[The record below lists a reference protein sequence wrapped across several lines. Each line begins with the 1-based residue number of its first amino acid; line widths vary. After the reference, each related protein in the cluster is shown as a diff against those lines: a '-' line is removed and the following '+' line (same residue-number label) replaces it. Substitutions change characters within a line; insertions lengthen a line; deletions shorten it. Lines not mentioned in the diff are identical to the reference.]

1 MKGSYPSQS
10 IGIFPTSKAT
20 FKSYTYKNRTLR
32 WSTLGSFNSTQHK
45 EKKKDIFDGTG
56 LKHRGSPEMM
66 QMAQPWWSY
75 SARPLASLARCR
87 SVEWLRGLF
96 LAWCLCKM
104 HSSCNV
110 CWLMDGWHVTPSALK
125 DNQNNRFFP
134 PNFWGKA
141 LKSLLRACSIQSM
154 PSLGPVTSIRLVMSF
169 FIHHYGP
176 EREV

>member
-1 MKGSYPSQS
+1 MKSSYLSQS
-10 IGIFPTSKAT
+10 IGIFLTSKAT
-20 FKSYTYKNRTLR
+20 FKSYTCKNRTLR
-32 WSTLGSFNSTQHK
+32 WITLGSFNPTQHK
-45 EKKKDIFDGTG
+45 EKKSYFWW
-56 LKHRGSPEMM
+56 HWPEASWSPDMM

-75 SARPLASLARCR
+75 SGRPLASLARCR
-87 SVEWLRGLF
+87 SAEWPRVLF

-125 DNQNNRFFP
+125 GNQNNRFFP

-154 PSLGPVTSIRLVMSF
+154 PSLGPVTSILLVMSF